1 MGDTLP
7 LVSKNSGDVPIQ
19 GKQGKTSTLDLGALS
34 ATFADL
40 LQRVG
45 QSLDTTR
52 LNLVAEYP
60 VRSNTPEKPEP
71 APAPKDSAPPADDE
85 SRNRPD
91 AAESRHNTPREDR
104 RDDAG
109 RDRGDAH
116 PRDGSGKPSAR
127 AADTDAPAR
136 PGEHPQKQ
144 NQAAD
149 TASDTA
155 APATDAT
162 SAESTGGSDSDAAQS
177 QPAAGNGAEAADAAQ
192 NRTVSAGTDG
202 TASVVTPGLQTA
214 EAILNRLIAAAETNP
229 TTGQSQDTGKGS
241 GESTAMTANAL
252 QGLAKAIAALGN
264 HGAQQQ
270 SGQNGN
276 QNLPQELQALAKAIV
291 EARAEGKPVT
301 GATPTLNAQ
310 TTAQQQAQALSQ
322 AIGDGNRAQVTVK
335 VTNEAATLVS
345 QPTATLSP
353 NAATAATATTGDGQ
367 PLPLHAQQAVQ
378 NPAAIA
384 QNPGTQHAAAQNA
397 GQAQAQQA
405 SSQSGPTQNINTL
418 ASDAKAAGLV
428 PANTAGQGATSGGGE
443 GSTSTGSHA
452 GTQES
457 QQAQHNTQS
466 QAAGGTKFNVPRQA
480 VMDQITVNISRAVAA
495 GLDKINIQ
503 LKPESLGRIEVQ
515 LEMAKDGKVS
525 AVIHA
530 NNKDT
535 LDLLQRDGKE
545 LVKALQDAGLQ
556 LDESDIEF
564 NLRGQNTQAGGEDGP
579 ENGGSSGNAGNTDEN
594 GDTNDSAANDDFE
607 DVDIIEEGRVNVR
620 V

>member
-1 MGDTLP
+1 
-7 LVSKNSGDVPIQ
+7 
-19 GKQGKTSTLDLGALS
+19 
-34 ATFADL
+34 
-40 LQRVG
+40 
-45 QSLDTTR
+45 
-52 LNLVAEYP
+52 
-60 VRSNTPEKPEP
+60 
-71 APAPKDSAPPADDE
+71 
-85 SRNRPD
+85 
-91 AAESRHNTPREDR
+91 
-104 RDDAG
+104 
-109 RDRGDAH
+109 
-116 PRDGSGKPSAR
+116 
-127 AADTDAPAR
+127 
-136 PGEHPQKQ
+136 
-144 NQAAD
+144 
-149 TASDTA
+149 
-155 APATDAT
+155 
-162 SAESTGGSDSDAAQS
+162 
-177 QPAAGNGAEAADAAQ
+177 
-192 NRTVSAGTDG
+192 
-202 TASVVTPGLQTA
+202 
-214 EAILNRLIAAAETNP
+214 
-229 TTGQSQDTGKGS
+229 
-241 GESTAMTANAL
+241 MTANAL

-291 EARAEGKPVT
+291 EARADGKPAT
-301 GATPTLNAQ
+301 DATPTLNAQ
-310 TTAQQQAQALSQ
+310 TTAPQQAQALSQ

-345 QPTATLSP
+345 QPTSTLSA
-353 NAATAATATTGDGQ
+353 NAATAATTGDSQ
-367 PLPLHAQQAVQ
+367 TLPLHAQQAVQ

-405 SSQSGPTQNINTL
+405 SSQSGPTQNVNTL
-418 ASDAKAAGLV
+418 ASDAKAADPVL
-428 PANTAGQGATSGGGE
+428 ANTAGQGTTSGGGE

-466 QAAGGTKFNVPRQA
+466 QAAGATKFNVPRQA

-503 LKPESLGRIEVQ
+503 LKPESLGRVEVQ
-515 LEMAKDGKVS
+515 LEMAKDGKAS

-564 NLRGQNTQAGGEDGP
+564 NLRGQNARAGGEDGP
-579 ENGGSSGNAGNTDEN
+579 ENGGPSGNAGGTDEN
-594 GDTNDSAANDDFE
+594 GDTDDTAANDDFD